1 MVGAASSSSKAI
13 SKTIEVLRGEQN
25 VVSTV
30 LQFTSKADNR
40 TDSGVDY
47 TRLSLV
53 VNIEIVRKAEY
64 GMRIIHMENET
75 QHLYSDYQSL
85 EFHYNE

>member
-1 MVGAASSSSKAI
+1 LVGATTASSKEI
-13 SKTIEVLRGEQN
+13 SKTTEVLHGEQN
-25 VVSTV
+25 VASTV

-40 TDSGVDY
+40 TDSGVDN

-75 QHLYSDYQSL
+75 QHLHSDYRSL

>member
-1 MVGAASSSSKAI
+1 LVGASSSSSKAI

-25 VVSTV
+25 VASTV

-40 TDSGVDY
+40 TDSGVDN
-47 TRLSLV
+47 TRQSLV

-64 GMRIIHMENET
+64 GMRVIHMEKET
-75 QHLYSDYQSL
+75 QHLHSEYRSL
-85 EFHYNE
+85 VFHYNE